1 MSTALTCGASEC
13 PVVLLDGATH
23 ADTFAVRLR
32 VTGKLPV
39 RRVQLGLSGRGGS
52 ASRVTC
58 EEPNVLFYPG
68 GSYSIVC
75 QYPQTPSAR
84 TAVRLK
90 SVMLS
95 DGTVWEKIP
104 RLSCGSVDIARKPR
118 HR

>member
-1 MSTALTCGASEC
+1 MRAATHLCTANRLIVILAIVSTALTCGASEC

-68 GSYSIVC
+68 GS
-75 QYPQTPSAR
+75 
-84 TAVRLK
+84 
-90 SVMLS
+90 
-95 DGTVWEKIP
+95 
-104 RLSCGSVDIARKPR
+104 
-118 HR
+118 